1 MPFRGKGYFAWFL
14 LAAGSLLLAARP
26 TDTRTAAW
34 NALRARTPE
43 AAHLN
48 HALAVEAIMR
58 ELAGKNG
65 DADKWA
71 LAGLVHDIDIDS
83 TGRDLS
89 RHGIVAE
96 PILRNLGISEAVIH
110 AVKAH
115 DDHTGIAR
123 TSRLDHALYCSDQ
136 MYWLIVGAGV
146 SFPSEK
152 LRSAVAEDVWQ
163 RIEPKAGK
171 VTAES
176 AQMGLTAPQ
185 VLAAAL
191 AGMRKAAEGLGQF

>member
-1 MPFRGKGYFAWFL
+1 MPFRIKNYFAWFL
-14 LAAGSLLLAARP
+14 LAAGSMLLATGPA
-26 TDTRTAAW
+26 DTRAAAW
-34 NALRARTPE
+34 DALRARTPE

-58 ELAGKNG
+58 EFAGRND
-65 DADKWA
+65 DADQWA

-83 TGRDLS
+83 TARDLS

-96 PILRNLGISEAVIH
+96 PILRNLGISETVIH

-115 DDHTGIAR
+115 DDHTGLAR

-136 MYWLIVGAGV
+136 MYWLIVGASI

-152 LRSAVAEDVWQ
+152 LRAAVAEDVWE
-163 RIEPKAGK
+163 RIEAKAGK

-176 AQMGLTAPQ
+176 AQIGLTAPQ

-191 AGMRKAAEGLGQF
+191 SGMRKAADGLRF